1 MQNPN
6 QKRVYKRK
14 DNYRKSDKVYVKWK
28 GYDILLTFGSI
39 KKTYYK
45 YLLKLAKNV
54 DLVSLKHNVDKLD
67 IDRLKNIPTNLTDL
81 KNKVEN

>member
-1 MQNPN
+1 MLTG
-6 QKRVYKRK
+6 KAMI
-14 DNYRKSDKVYVKWK
+14 
-28 GYDILLTFGSI
+28 ILLTVGSI

-45 YLLKLAKNV
+45 HLSKLAKNV

-67 IDRLKNIPTNLTDL
+67 IDKLKNIPTNLTNL